1 LNDLEIISA
10 QGKYL
15 HARGL
20 GQVKNGQRWLNLGAV
35 GAVVLA
41 FALIFAK
48 NAPGNTDPN
57 NQLLNVSYDAT
68 RELYQQIDTEFA
80 ADYEKRTGRH
90 IAVVDSHGGSSRQA
104 RTVISGE
111 NPADVVT
118 LGLFTDVD
126 ALRKR
131 GLIANN
137 WQDRLPN
144 HSRPYTSTIVFV
156 VRKGN
161 PRNIHDWPDLIRSDT
176 LIITPDPKTSGN
188 GKLSA
193 LAAWGAIVT
202 RGGSEADARAYLESF
217 YQHVPPVMDPGA
229 RSAAMT
235 FTAAETGDVQLSWED
250 EAIREVSESKGK
262 LEIVYPPVSILA
274 EPYVAWVDAN
284 VDRRGTQAAAKAY
297 LEFLFTDEAQA
308 IIAKLGYRPYKQDA
322 ATQANLHLPNVTLFP
337 ITAIA
342 RDWDDAQ
349 QKFFAENGIL
359 DTAIGTRS
367 K

>member
-1 LNDLEIISA
+1 VS
-10 QGKYL
+10 K
-15 HARGL
+15 
-20 GQVKNGQRWLNLGAV
+20 GQRWVNFGAV
-35 GAVVLA
+35 AAVVAA
-41 FALIFAK
+41 FALILAK
-48 NAPGNTDPN
+48 NAPGNTRADD
-57 NQLLNVSYDAT
+57 QLLNVSYDAT
-68 RELYQQIDTEFA
+68 RELYQQIDAQFA
-80 ADYEKRTGRH
+80 ADYLKRTGRR
-90 IAVVDSHGGSSRQA
+90 ISIVASHGGSSRQA

-111 NPADVVT
+111 NAADVVT

-131 GLIANN
+131 GLVANN
-137 WQDRLPN
+137 WADRLPN

-156 VRKGN
+156 VRQNN
-161 PRNIHDWPDLIRSDT
+161 PRKIHDWPDLIRSDT

-202 RGGSEADARAYLESF
+202 RGGTEAEARAYLKSF
-217 YQHVPPVMDPGA
+217 YQHVPTVMDPGA

-235 FTAAETGDVQLSWED
+235 FTAADTGDVQLCWED
-250 EAIREVSESKGK
+250 EAIREVSESKGA
-262 LEIVYPPVSILA
+262 LQIVYPPVSILA

-284 VDRRGTQAAAKAY
+284 VDRRGTQAEAKAY
-297 LEFLFTDEAQA
+297 LEFLFTDQAQA
-308 IIAKLGYRPYKQDA
+308 TIAKLGFRPYKPDPL
-322 ATQANLHLPNVTLFP
+322 ANAHFPEIKLFP
-337 ITAIA
+337 ITAVA

-359 DTAIGTRS
+359 DTAIGTRP